1 MACCTGYCAAEA
13 QFTRKLAERD
23 LRRYCRR
30 GPDKVTRLL
39 LTELRRW
46 PLQGMSILDVGG
58 GIGVIGMELAS
69 SGVSS
74 ATVVEAS
81 PAYFDVAR
89 GEVESRYGSRPT
101 RFVVGD
107 FTAMAPTLPD
117 ADVITLDR
125 VVCCYPNAEDLLRS
139 AAQRA
144 RRLVAFSY
152 PRNRWYV
159 RAFIAFE
166 NFWRRLRGNPFRA
179 FLHPPERMHA
189 VLGAAFLVRGTARL
203 GTAVWLIDNHSLQP
217 RLILSW
223 SLAESIRTWPQHAGD
238 C

>member
-1 MACCTGYCAAEA
+1 
-13 QFTRKLAERD
+13 
-23 LRRYCRR
+23 
-30 GPDKVTRLL
+30 
-39 LTELRRW
+39 
-46 PLQGMSILDVGG
+46 
-58 GIGVIGMELAS
+58 
-69 SGVSS
+69 
-74 ATVVEAS
+74 
-81 PAYFDVAR
+81 
-89 GEVESRYGSRPT
+89 
-101 RFVVGD
+101 
-107 FTAMAPTLPD
+107 MAPTLPD

-189 VLGAAFLVRGTARL
+189 VLGAAGLVRGTARL
-203 GTAVWLIDNHSLQP
+203 GTAVWLIDLYHREMAHVPHQ
-217 RLILSW
+217 
-223 SLAESIRTWPQHAGD
+223 
-238 C
+238 